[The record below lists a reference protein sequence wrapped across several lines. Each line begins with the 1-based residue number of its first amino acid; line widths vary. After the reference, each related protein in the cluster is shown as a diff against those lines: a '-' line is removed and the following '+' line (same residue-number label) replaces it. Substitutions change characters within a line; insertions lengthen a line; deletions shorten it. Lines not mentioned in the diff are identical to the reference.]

1 LIGLVVV
8 LVLFAGELIVTTGA
22 TPRLTVT
29 VAVVELPKAL
39 AQATLIVFGP
49 IAKAAELVDVLV
61 EAAPFTVQVV
71 PAGIVVPPLTV

>member
-1 LIGLVVV
+1 
-8 LVLFAGELIVTTGA
+8 
-22 TPRLTVT
+22 LTVT

-61 EAAPFTVQVV
+61 EAEPLTVQVV